1 MASVWVSEPF
11 KLGDTAEP
19 TRLQGPDPCV
29 LAAASLW
36 PVAAAQRTHSRVPAV
51 VCCGVAAEPLLRGP
65 CSPQN
70 KVTRSRPPLCPLQA
84 PLPAPVL
91 KRRLHASLHWA
102 PPACKAMLPGF
113 SNCSR
118 PSCEASQTTA
128 SKRGGQ
134 AGEAFQLQ
142 FPGHRTKYDE
152 GWTFRDPLKLLYFLA
167 EWTHMPHHCNYFPSL
182 VFRFLEQKGIK
193 NLIFETFGNICIFFL
208 IKLLK

>member
-1 MASVWVSEPF
+1 MSPSQRFHHVSGRGCWSWRPEAHCCF
-11 KLGDTAEP
+11 SLVHHV
-19 TRLQGPDPCV
+19 GP
-29 LAAASLW
+29 
-36 PVAAAQRTHSRVPAV
+36 PAIS
-51 VCCGVAAEPLLRGP
+51 AHHLLPPPG
-65 CSPQN
+65 
-70 KVTRSRPPLCPLQA
+70 SRPAPWPFLLQA
-84 PLPAPVL
+84 SPCRPLPGALLPPTPR
-91 KRRLHASLHWA
+91 KLHWA
-102 PPACKAMLPGF
+102 PLACKAMLPGF

-167 EWTHMPHHCNYFPSL
+167 EWTHMPHHWNYFPSL